1 MKKVFLIIGIISS
14 LCACRQENRYLGE
27 GEGAL
32 SLQVTMGE
40 AVEVVSRTSLGNEE
54 IEALKNDCKVRIY
67 EGDKLIRKYSSWS
80 SVPEK
85 IDLSAGTDYRVRVV
99 AGDSVSASLDK
110 KYYEGVETFS
120 VVDGQTTSVEVNCNI
135 ANTLVKVN
143 FSEELK
149 TYLASGAV
157 TVSVDAA
164 NGALEYNWSKEG
176 TESPVGY
183 YMLPS
188 GKEYLTCVFNAT
200 TKNGKKITQT
210 NKIEPAK
217 ASTLYTLTY
226 ALSTEVPEHP
236 TDEGGA
242 FFSLKVDET
251 PLYTQKEEIG
261 IYRRPV
267 IRVMSGE
274 EEISTDSP
282 WFLSLNSSVSPQI
295 IMSGSSTLT
304 TASVEGTLLEK
315 LGLSGIVD
323 LLSEESVGVLQQKGI
338 SLTIPAE
345 AQGKQIVMDWGKS
358 WNKLLK
364 EETMYSLRYVL
375 VDEQGK
381 QRELDWQ
388 IVVSDMNVQAVEIP
402 RFETW
407 ADRTVFYGEVIE
419 GHTPGAAVYSFQYRK
434 KGEEAWSQN
443 IPAVLS
449 GQTIKS
455 DVLKGLTPGTTYE
468 YRILEDTKISN
479 MICEVTTESVFL
491 LDNNS
496 FEYTSRDGDVLR
508 ISQDPSNYWWDSGNE
523 GSATLN
529 KDVTYPDTS
538 VKHSGNQS
546 LKLQSQYVGVNI
558 GLINPGKFAAGN
570 LFVGE
575 FLGTEDT
582 YYGILGWGRAC
593 TTRPLALRA
602 WVRYTP
608 GTVDYTE
615 TDKISKGDKDKG
627 IIYIA
632 VGDWVS
638 DDANYGSQWP
648 VVVRTKGPKLFNP
661 KDTGTI
667 GYGEMIFTDN
677 VGLDEN
683 GGMKEVIIPL
693 NYDNYGGRTRIP
705 THIIIV
711 ASASQYGDYY
721 SGSTGS
727 VMWLDDLELIYEE
740 SKLPENLR

>member
-1 MKKVFLIIGIISS
+1 MKKVFLIIGIIFS

-40 AVEVVSRTSLGNEE
+40 AVEVVSRTSLGNKE

-157 TVSVDAA
+157 TVSVDAG
-164 NGALEYNWSKEG
+164 NGALDYNWSEEG

-226 ALSTEVPEHP
+226 ALSTEEPEHP

-267 IRVMSGE
+267 IRVMSGD

-315 LGLSGIVD
+315 LGLSGIID
-323 LLSEESVGVLQQKGI
+323 LLSEESVGALQQKGI

-345 AQGKQIVMDWGKS
+345 AQGKQIVMDWGNS
-358 WNKLLK
+358 WNELLK

-375 VDEQGK
+375 ADEQGK

-419 GHTPGAAVYSFQYRK
+419 GHTPGAETVYSFQYRK

-479 MICEVTTESVFL
+479 MICEVTTEQASAL
-491 LDNNS
+491 PNSS
-496 FEYTSRDGDVLR
+496 FENWHQEGKTWYIYGSDETMF
-508 ISQDPSNYWWDSGNE
+508 WDSGNE
-523 GSATLN
+523 GATTGLAAGFGSN
-529 KDVTYPDTS
+529 MTTRSEEYV
-538 VKHSGNQS
+538 HSGKYS
-546 LKLQSQYVGVNI
+546 VCLKTNEVFGVI
-558 GLINPGKFAAGN
+558 AAGN
-570 LFVGE
+570 LFVGD
-575 FLGTEDT
+575 FIGTEQT
-582 YYGILGWGRAC
+582 TKGILGWGRAWN
-593 TTRPLALRA
+593 TRPLALHGYVKYSPSAVENDRL
-602 WVRYTP
+602 P
-608 GTVDYTE
+608 EG
-615 TDKISKGDKDKG
+615 KDEG
-627 IIYIA
+627 IIYVA
-632 VGDWVS
+632 VGDWPGA
-638 DDANYGSQWP
+638 DYNKQWP
-648 VVVRTKGPKLFNP
+648 VVIRTANPDTDLFYPEKGY
-661 KDTGTI
+661 TGEGI
-667 GYGEMIFTDN
+667 IAYGEMVLKGEVQGSDN
-677 VGLDEN
+677 GLLEFF
-683 GGMKEVIIPL
+683 IPL
-693 NYDNYGGRTRIP
+693 DYRSTERIP
-705 THIIIV
+705 TSIILV
-711 ASASQYGDYY
+711 ASASRYGDYY
-721 SGSTGS
+721 IGAKNS

>member
-157 TVSVDAA
+157 TVSVDVA
-164 NGALEYNWSKEG
+164 NGALDYNWSEEG

-200 TKNGKKITQT
+200 TKTGKKITQT
-210 NKIEPAK
+210 DKIESAK
-217 ASTLYTLTY
+217 ASTLYTLNY
-226 ALSTEVPEHP
+226 ELSSEEPERP
-236 TDEGGA
+236 TDEGGV

-251 PLYTQKEEIG
+251 PLYKQEEEIG

-267 IRVMSGE
+267 IRVMSGD

-282 WFLSLNSSVSPQI
+282 WFLSLNSSVSPKV
-295 IMSGSSTLT
+295 IMTGSSALK
-304 TASVEGTLLEK
+304 TASVAGTLLEK
-315 LGLSGIVD
+315 LGFSGAID
-323 LLSEESVGVLQQKGI
+323 LFSSESVGALQQKGI
-338 SLTIPAE
+338 TLTFPEE
-345 AQGKQIVMDWGKS
+345 AQGKQIVMDWGNS
-358 WNKLLK
+358 WNELLK

-375 VDEQGK
+375 ADEQGK

-419 GHTPGAAVYSFQYRK
+419 GHTPGAETVYSFQYRK
-434 KGEEAWSQN
+434 KGEEAWSQS

-479 MICEVTTESVFL
+479 MICEVTTEEASVL
-491 LDNNS
+491 PNSS
-496 FEYTSRDGDVLR
+496 FENWHQDGKTWYIYGSDETMF
-508 ISQDPSNYWWDSGNE
+508 WDSGNE
-523 GSATLN
+523 GATTGLAAGFGSN
-529 KDVTYPDTS
+529 MTTQSEEYV
-538 VKHSGNQS
+538 HSGKYS
-546 LKLQSQYVGVNI
+546 VCLKTNEVFGVI
-558 GLINPGKFAAGN
+558 AAGN
-570 LFVGE
+570 LFVGD
-575 FLGTEDT
+575 FIGTEQT
-582 YYGILGWGRAC
+582 TKGILGWGRAWN
-593 TTRPLALRA
+593 TRPLALHGYVKYSPSVVENDRL
-602 WVRYTP
+602 P
-608 GTVDYTE
+608 EG
-615 TDKISKGDKDKG
+615 KDEG
-627 IIYIA
+627 IIYVA
-632 VGDWVS
+632 VGDWPGA
-638 DDANYGSQWP
+638 DYNKQWP
-648 VVVRTKGPKLFNP
+648 VVIRTANPDTDLFYPEKGY
-661 KDTGTI
+661 TGEGI
-667 GYGEMIFTDN
+667 IAYGEMVLKGEVQGSDN
-677 VGLDEN
+677 GLLEFF
-683 GGMKEVIIPL
+683 IPL
-693 NYDNYGGRTRIP
+693 DYRSTERIP
-705 THIIIV
+705 TSIILV
-711 ASASQYGDYY
+711 ASASRYGDYY
-721 SGSTGS
+721 IGAKNS

>member
-40 AVEVVSRTSLGNEE
+40 AVEVVSRTSLGDEE
-54 IEALKNDCKVRIY
+54 LEALKNDCKVRIY

-157 TVSVDAA
+157 TVSVDAG
-164 NGALEYNWSKEG
+164 NGALDYNWSEEG

-226 ALSTEVPEHP
+226 ALSTEEPEHP

-242 FFSLKVDET
+242 FFSLKVYET
-251 PLYTQKEEIG
+251 PLYTQEEEIG

-274 EEISTDSP
+274 EEINTDSP

-315 LGLSGIVD
+315 LGLSGIID
-323 LLSEESVGVLQQKGI
+323 LLSEESVGALQQKGI

-345 AQGKQIVMDWGKS
+345 AQGKQIVMDWGNS
-358 WNKLLK
+358 WNELLK
-364 EETMYSLRYVL
+364 EEATYSLRYVL
-375 VDEQGK
+375 ADEQGK

-388 IVVSDMNVQAVEIP
+388 VVVSDMNVQAVEIP

-419 GHTPGAAVYSFQYRK
+419 GHTPGAETVYSFQYRK

-479 MICEVTTESVFL
+479 MICEVTTEEASVL
-491 LDNNS
+491 PNS
-496 FEYTSRDGDVLR
+496 GFENWSGDIPKL
-508 ISQDPSNYWWDSGNE
+508 IYGSGESMFWDSGNH
-523 GSATLN
+523 GSQKVDMN
-529 KDVTYPDTS
+529 VTTPDS
-538 VKHSGNQS
+538 AVKHSGNYS
-546 LKLQSQYVGVNI
+546 AKLSSIYASMLGI
-558 GLINPGKFAAGN
+558 GQFAAGN
-570 LFVGE
+570 IFIGQYLDTQMDGLTGHGV
-575 FLGTEDT
+575 LG
-582 YYGILGWGRAC
+582 LGRPFAS
-593 TTRPLALRA
+593 RPLALRGYI
-602 WVRYTP
+602 RYIS
-608 GTVDYTE
+608 GNVDKGG
-615 TDKISKGDKDKG
+615 DKIANGTQDKG
-627 IIYIA
+627 IIYVALTDGEGEEFNGTRWSFVIKTKESKFFDKNGA
-632 VGDWVS
+632 NVVAYGDKIWEAS
-638 DDANYGSQWP
+638 
-648 VVVRTKGPKLFNP
+648 TE
-661 KDTGTI
+661 
-667 GYGEMIFTDN
+667 GE
-677 VGLDEN
+677 
-683 GGMKEVIIPL
+683 GMHEFVIPFE
-693 NYDNYGGRTRIP
+693 YRSMERIP
-705 THIIIV
+705 NRIMLV
-711 ASASQYGDYY
+711 AAASEFGDYFQ
-721 SGSTGS
+721 GSTGS

>member
-54 IEALKNDCKVRIY
+54 IEVLKNDCKVRIY

-85 IDLSAGTDYRVRVV
+85 IDLSAGTDYQVRVV

-135 ANTLVKVN
+135 SNTLVKVN

-164 NGALEYNWSKEG
+164 NGALDYNWSEEG

-226 ALSTEVPEHP
+226 TLSTEEPEHP
-236 TDEGGA
+236 TDEGGT

-304 TASVEGTLLEK
+304 TASVEGTLLDK

-323 LLSEESVGVLQQKGI
+323 LLSEESVGALQQKGI
-338 SLTIPAE
+338 TLTIPAE
-345 AQGKQIVMDWGKS
+345 AQGKQIVMDWGNS
-358 WNKLLK
+358 WNELLK

-375 VDEQGK
+375 ADEQGK

-419 GHTPGAAVYSFQYRK
+419 GHTPGAETVSSFQYRK

-496 FEYTSRDGDVLR
+496 FEYTSRDGKILR

-523 GSATLN
+523 GSATLGV
-529 KDVTYPDTS
+529 DVTYPDTS

-546 LKLQSQYVGVNI
+546 LKLQSQYVSFLGF
-558 GLINPGKFAAGN
+558 GKFAAGN
-570 LFVGE
+570 LFAGE

-582 YYGILGWGRAC
+582 YYGILGWGRTC

-602 WVRYTP
+602 WVCYTP

-648 VVVRTKGPKLFNP
+648 VVVRTKGPDLFNP
-661 KDTGTI
+661 KDAGTI

-693 NYDNYGGRTRIP
+693 DYDNYGGRTRIP

-721 SGSTGS
+721 SGSTSS

>member
-1 MKKVFLIIGIISS
+1 M
-14 LCACRQENRYLGE
+14 
-27 GEGAL
+27 
-32 SLQVTMGE
+32 
-40 AVEVVSRTSLGNEE
+40 
-54 IEALKNDCKVRIY
+54 
-67 EGDKLIRKYSSWS
+67 
-80 SVPEK
+80 
-85 IDLSAGTDYRVRVV
+85 
-99 AGDSVSASLDK
+99 
-110 KYYEGVETFS
+110 
-120 VVDGQTTSVEVNCNI
+120 
-135 ANTLVKVN
+135 
-143 FSEELK
+143 
-149 TYLASGAV
+149 
-157 TVSVDAA
+157 
-164 NGALEYNWSKEG
+164 
-176 TESPVGY
+176 
-183 YMLPS
+183 
-188 GKEYLTCVFNAT
+188 
-200 TKNGKKITQT
+200 
-210 NKIEPAK
+210 
-217 ASTLYTLTY
+217 
-226 ALSTEVPEHP
+226 
-236 TDEGGA
+236 
-242 FFSLKVDET
+242 KVDET

-295 IMSGSSTLT
+295 IMSGSSALT

-345 AQGKQIVMDWGKS
+345 VQGKQIVMDWGKS

>member
-85 IDLSAGTDYRVRVV
+85 IDVSAGTDYRVRVV

-164 NGALEYNWSKEG
+164 NGALDYNWSEEG

-226 ALSTEVPEHP
+226 TLSTEEPEHP
-236 TDEGGA
+236 TDEGGT

-295 IMSGSSTLT
+295 IMSGSSALT

-315 LGLSGIVD
+315 LGLSGIID
-323 LLSEESVGVLQQKGI
+323 LLSEESVGALQQKGI
-338 SLTIPAE
+338 SLTISAE
-345 AQGKQIVMDWGKS
+345 AQGKQIVMDWGNS
-358 WNKLLK
+358 WNELLK

-375 VDEQGK
+375 ADEQGK

-388 IVVSDMNVQAVEIP
+388 IVVSDMNAQAVEIP

-419 GHTPGAAVYSFQYRK
+419 GHTPVAETVYSFQYRK

-479 MICEVTTESVFL
+479 MICEVTTEEASVL
-491 LDNNS
+491 PNS
-496 FEYTSRDGDVLR
+496 GFENWSGDIPKL
-508 ISQDPSNYWWDSGNE
+508 IYGSGESMFWDSGNH
-523 GSATLN
+523 GSQKVDMN
-529 KDVTYPDTS
+529 VTTPDS
-538 VKHSGNQS
+538 AVKHSGNYS
-546 LKLQSQYVGVNI
+546 AKLSSIYANMLGI
-558 GLINPGKFAAGN
+558 GQFAAGN
-570 LFVGE
+570 IFIGQYLKTQMSGFTGHGV
-575 FLGTEDT
+575 LG
-582 YYGILGWGRAC
+582 LGRPFAS
-593 TTRPLALRA
+593 RPLALRGYI
-602 WVRYTP
+602 RYIS
-608 GTVDYTE
+608 GNVDKGG
-615 TDKISKGDKDKG
+615 DKIANGTQDKG

-632 VGDWVS
+632 LTDGEGEEFEGTRWSFVIKTKESKFFDKNGANVVAYGDKIWEAS
-638 DDANYGSQWP
+638 
-648 VVVRTKGPKLFNP
+648 TE
-661 KDTGTI
+661 
-667 GYGEMIFTDN
+667 GE
-677 VGLDEN
+677 
-683 GGMKEVIIPL
+683 GMHEFVIPFE
-693 NYDNYGGRTRIP
+693 YRSMERIP
-705 THIIIV
+705 NRIMLV
-711 ASASQYGDYY
+711 AAASEFGDYFQ
-721 SGSTGS
+721 GSTGS
-727 VMWLDDLELIYEE
+727 VMWIDDLELIYEE

>member
-85 IDLSAGTDYRVRVV
+85 IDVSAGTDYRVRVV

-164 NGALEYNWSKEG
+164 NGALDYNWSEEG

-226 ALSTEVPEHP
+226 ALSTEEPEHP

-267 IRVMSGE
+267 IRVMLGE

-295 IMSGSSTLT
+295 IMSGSSALT

-315 LGLSGIVD
+315 LGLSGIID

-338 SLTIPAE
+338 SLTISAE
-345 AQGKQIVMDWGKS
+345 AQGKQIVMDWGNS
-358 WNKLLK
+358 WNELLK

-375 VDEQGK
+375 ADEQGK

-419 GHTPGAAVYSFQYRK
+419 GHTPGAETVYSFQYRK
-434 KGEEAWSQN
+434 KGEEVWSQN

-479 MICEVTTESVFL
+479 MICEVTTEEASVL
-491 LDNNS
+491 PNS
-496 FEYTSRDGDVLR
+496 GFENWSGDIPKL
-508 ISQDPSNYWWDSGNE
+508 IYGSGESMFWDSGNH
-523 GSATLN
+523 GSQKVDMN
-529 KDVTYPDTS
+529 VTTPDS
-538 VKHSGNQS
+538 AVKHSGNYS
-546 LKLQSQYVGVNI
+546 AKLSSIYANMLGI
-558 GLINPGKFAAGN
+558 GQFAAGN
-570 LFVGE
+570 IFIGQYLKTQMSGFTGHGV
-575 FLGTEDT
+575 LG
-582 YYGILGWGRAC
+582 LGRPFAS
-593 TTRPLALRA
+593 RPLALRGYI
-602 WVRYTP
+602 RYIS
-608 GTVDYTE
+608 GNVDKGG
-615 TDKISKGDKDKG
+615 DKIANGTQDKG

-632 VGDWVS
+632 LTDGEGEEFEGTRWSFVIKTKESKFFDKNGANVVAYGDKIWEAS
-638 DDANYGSQWP
+638 
-648 VVVRTKGPKLFNP
+648 TE
-661 KDTGTI
+661 
-667 GYGEMIFTDN
+667 GE
-677 VGLDEN
+677 
-683 GGMKEVIIPL
+683 GMHEFVIPFE
-693 NYDNYGGRTRIP
+693 YRSMERIP
-705 THIIIV
+705 NRIMLV
-711 ASASQYGDYY
+711 AAASEFGDYFQ
-721 SGSTGS
+721 GSTGS
-727 VMWLDDLELIYEE
+727 VMWIDDLELIYEE

>member
-32 SLQVTMGE
+32 CLQVTMGE
-40 AVEVVSRTSLGNEE
+40 AVEVVSRTSLGDEE

-157 TVSVDAA
+157 TVSVDVA
-164 NGALEYNWSKEG
+164 NGALDYNWSEEG

-226 ALSTEVPEHP
+226 TLSTEEPEHP

-251 PLYTQKEEIG
+251 PLYTQKEEID

-295 IMSGSSTLT
+295 IMSGSSALT

-315 LGLSGIVD
+315 LGLSGIID
-323 LLSEESVGVLQQKGI
+323 LLSEESVGALQQKGI
-338 SLTIPAE
+338 SLTISAE
-345 AQGKQIVMDWGKS
+345 AQGKQIVMDWGNS
-358 WNKLLK
+358 WNELLK

-375 VDEQGK
+375 ADEQGK

-388 IVVSDMNVQAVEIP
+388 IVVSDMNAQAVEIP

-419 GHTPGAAVYSFQYRK
+419 GHTSEAGTVYSFQYRK
-434 KGEEAWSQN
+434 KGEETWSQN

-479 MICEVTTESVFL
+479 MICEVTTEEASVL
-491 LDNNS
+491 PNS
-496 FEYTSRDGDVLR
+496 GFENWSGDIPKL
-508 ISQDPSNYWWDSGNE
+508 IYGSGESMFWDSGNH
-523 GSATLN
+523 GSQKVDMN
-529 KDVTYPDTS
+529 VTTPDS
-538 VKHSGNQS
+538 AVKHSGNYS
-546 LKLQSQYVGVNI
+546 AKLSSIYANMLGI
-558 GLINPGKFAAGN
+558 GQFAAGN
-570 LFVGE
+570 IFIGQYLKTQMSGFTGHGV
-575 FLGTEDT
+575 LG
-582 YYGILGWGRAC
+582 LGRPFAS
-593 TTRPLALRA
+593 RPLALRGYI
-602 WVRYTP
+602 RYIS
-608 GTVDYTE
+608 GNVDKGG
-615 TDKISKGDKDKG
+615 DKIANGTQDKG

-632 VGDWVS
+632 LTDGEGEEFNGTRWSFVIKTKESKFFDKNGANVVAYGDKIWEAS
-638 DDANYGSQWP
+638 
-648 VVVRTKGPKLFNP
+648 TE
-661 KDTGTI
+661 
-667 GYGEMIFTDN
+667 GE
-677 VGLDEN
+677 
-683 GGMKEVIIPL
+683 GMHEFVIPFE
-693 NYDNYGGRTRIP
+693 YRSMERIP
-705 THIIIV
+705 NRIMLV
-711 ASASQYGDYY
+711 AAASQFGDYFQ
-721 SGSTGS
+721 GSTGS

>member
-157 TVSVDAA
+157 TVSVDAG
-164 NGALEYNWSKEG
+164 NGALDYNWSEEG

-226 ALSTEVPEHP
+226 TLSTEEPEHP
-236 TDEGGA
+236 TDEGGT

-315 LGLSGIVD
+315 LGLSGIID

-338 SLTIPAE
+338 TLTIPAE
-345 AQGKQIVMDWGKS
+345 AQGKQIVMDWGNS
-358 WNKLLK
+358 WNELLK

-375 VDEQGK
+375 ADEQGK

-419 GHTPGAAVYSFQYRK
+419 GHTPGAETVYSFQYRK

-479 MICEVTTESVFL
+479 MICEVTTEEASVL
-491 LDNNS
+491 PNSS
-496 FEYTSRDGDVLR
+496 FENWSGDIPKLIYGVGE
-508 ISQDPSNYWWDSGNE
+508 SMFWDSGNH
-523 GSATLN
+523 GSQKVDMN
-529 KDVTYPDTS
+529 VTTPDS
-538 VKHSGNQS
+538 AVKHSGNYS
-546 LKLQSQYVGVNI
+546 AKLSSIYANKLGI
-558 GLINPGKFAAGN
+558 GQFAAGN
-570 LFVGE
+570 IFIGQYLKTQMSGLTGHGV
-575 FLGTEDT
+575 LG
-582 YYGILGWGRAC
+582 LGRPFAS
-593 TTRPLALRA
+593 RPLALRGYI
-602 WVRYTP
+602 RYIS
-608 GTVDYTE
+608 GNVDKGG
-615 TDKISKGDKDKG
+615 DKIANGTQDKG

-632 VGDWVS
+632 LTDGEGEEFEGTRWSFVIKTKESKFFDKNGANVVAYGDKIWEAS
-638 DDANYGSQWP
+638 
-648 VVVRTKGPKLFNP
+648 TE
-661 KDTGTI
+661 
-667 GYGEMIFTDN
+667 GE
-677 VGLDEN
+677 
-683 GGMKEVIIPL
+683 GMHEFVIPFE
-693 NYDNYGGRTRIP
+693 YRSMERIP
-705 THIIIV
+705 NRIMLV
-711 ASASQYGDYY
+711 AAASEFGDYFQ
-721 SGSTGS
+721 GSTGS

>member
-157 TVSVDAA
+157 TVSVDAG
-164 NGALEYNWSKEG
+164 NGALDYNWSEEG

-226 ALSTEVPEHP
+226 ALSTEEPEHP

-251 PLYTQKEEIG
+251 PLYTQKEEID

-295 IMSGSSTLT
+295 IMSGSSALT

-315 LGLSGIVD
+315 LGLSGIID
-323 LLSEESVGVLQQKGI
+323 LLSEESVGALQQKGI
-338 SLTIPAE
+338 SLTISAE
-345 AQGKQIVMDWGKS
+345 AQGKQIVMDWGNS
-358 WNKLLK
+358 WNELLK

-375 VDEQGK
+375 ADEQGK

-419 GHTPGAAVYSFQYRK
+419 GHTPGAETVYSFQYRK
-434 KGEEAWSQN
+434 KGEEVWSQN

-479 MICEVTTESVFL
+479 MICEVTTEEASVL
-491 LDNNS
+491 PNS
-496 FEYTSRDGDVLR
+496 GFENWSGDIPKL
-508 ISQDPSNYWWDSGNE
+508 IYGSGESMFWDSGNH
-523 GSATLN
+523 GSQKVDMN
-529 KDVTYPDTS
+529 VTTPDS
-538 VKHSGNQS
+538 AVKHSGNYS
-546 LKLQSQYVGVNI
+546 AKLSSIYANMLGI
-558 GLINPGKFAAGN
+558 GQFAAGN
-570 LFVGE
+570 IFIGQYLKTQMSGFTGHGV
-575 FLGTEDT
+575 LG
-582 YYGILGWGRAC
+582 LGRPFAS
-593 TTRPLALRA
+593 RPLALRGYI
-602 WVRYTP
+602 RYIS
-608 GTVDYTE
+608 GNVDKGG
-615 TDKISKGDKDKG
+615 DKIANGTQDKG

-632 VGDWVS
+632 LTDGEGEEFEGTRWSFVIKTKESKFFDKNGANVVAYGDKIWEAS
-638 DDANYGSQWP
+638 
-648 VVVRTKGPKLFNP
+648 TE
-661 KDTGTI
+661 
-667 GYGEMIFTDN
+667 GE
-677 VGLDEN
+677 
-683 GGMKEVIIPL
+683 GMHEFVIPFE
-693 NYDNYGGRTRIP
+693 YRSMERIP
-705 THIIIV
+705 NRIMLV
-711 ASASQYGDYY
+711 AAASEFGDYFQ
-721 SGSTGS
+721 GSTGS
-727 VMWLDDLELIYEE
+727 VMWIDDLELIYEE

>member
-1 MKKVFLIIGIISS
+1 MKRVFLIIGIISS
-14 LCACRQENRYLGE
+14 LCACRQEDRYLGE

-40 AVEVVSRTSLGNEE
+40 AVEVVSRASLGDEE

-85 IDLSAGTDYRVRVV
+85 IDLSTGTDYRVRVV

-149 TYLASGAV
+149 TYLASGGV

-164 NGALEYNWSKEG
+164 NGALDYNWSAEG
-176 TESPVGY
+176 TESPTGY

-200 TKNGKKITQT
+200 TKNGEKITQT
-210 NKIEPAK
+210 DKIEPAK

-226 ALSTEVPEHP
+226 ALSAEEPERP

-251 PLYTQKEEIG
+251 PLYTQEEEIG

-274 EEISTDSP
+274 EEIGTDSP

-295 IMSGSSTLT
+295 IMSGSSALM
-304 TASVEGTLLEK
+304 TASVEGTILEK
-315 LGLSGIVD
+315 LGFSGTVD
-323 LLSEESVGVLQQKGI
+323 LLSEESVGMLQQKGI
-338 SLTIPAE
+338 TLTIPAE
-345 AQGKQIVMDWGKS
+345 AQGKQIVMDWGNS
-358 WNKLLK
+358 WNELLK

-375 VDEQGK
+375 ADEQGK
-381 QRELDWQ
+381 QCELDWQ
-388 IVVSDMNVQAVEIP
+388 IVISDMNVQAVEIP

-419 GHTPGAAVYSFQYRK
+419 GHTPGPETVYNFQYRK

-468 YRILEDTKISN
+468 YRILEDTKSSN
-479 MICEVTTESVFL
+479 IICEVTTESVFL

-496 FEYTSRDGDVLR
+496 FEYTSRDGKVLR

-523 GSATLN
+523 GSATLS

-538 VKHSGNQS
+538 VKHSGSQS
-546 LKLQSQYVGVNI
+546 LKLQSQYVALFGI
-558 GLINPGKFAAGN
+558 GKFAAGN

-582 YYGILGWGRAC
+582 YYGILGWGRTC

-638 DDANYGSQWP
+638 DDADYGAQWP

-693 NYDNYGGRTRIP
+693 DYDNYGGRTRIP

>member
-157 TVSVDAA
+157 TVSVDAG
-164 NGALEYNWSKEG
+164 NGALDYNWSEEG

-226 ALSTEVPEHP
+226 TLSTEEPEHP
-236 TDEGGA
+236 TDEGGT

-274 EEISTDSP
+274 EEISIDSP

-315 LGLSGIVD
+315 LGLSGIID

-338 SLTIPAE
+338 TLTIPAE
-345 AQGKQIVMDWGKS
+345 AQGKQIVMDWGNS
-358 WNKLLK
+358 WNELLK

-375 VDEQGK
+375 ADEQGK

-419 GHTPGAAVYSFQYRK
+419 GHIPGAETVYSFQYRK

-443 IPAVLS
+443 IPAVLF

-479 MICEVTTESVFL
+479 MICEVTTEEASVL
-491 LDNNS
+491 PNSS
-496 FEYTSRDGDVLR
+496 FENWHQDGKTWYIYGSDETMF
-508 ISQDPSNYWWDSGNE
+508 WDSGNE
-523 GSATLN
+523 GATTGLAAGFGSN
-529 KDVTYPDTS
+529 MTTQSEEYV
-538 VKHSGNQS
+538 HSGKYS
-546 LKLQSQYVGVNI
+546 VCLKTNEVFGVI
-558 GLINPGKFAAGN
+558 AAGN
-570 LFVGE
+570 LFVGD
-575 FLGTEDT
+575 FIGTEQT
-582 YYGILGWGRAC
+582 TKGILGWGRAWN
-593 TTRPLALRA
+593 TRPLALHGYVKYSPSAVENDRL
-602 WVRYTP
+602 P
-608 GTVDYTE
+608 EG
-615 TDKISKGDKDKG
+615 KDEG
-627 IIYIA
+627 IIYVA
-632 VGDWVS
+632 VGDWPGA
-638 DDANYGSQWP
+638 DYNKQWP
-648 VVVRTKGPKLFNP
+648 VVIRTANPDTDLFYPEKGY
-661 KDTGTI
+661 TGEGI
-667 GYGEMIFTDN
+667 IAYGEMVLKGEVQGSDN
-677 VGLDEN
+677 GLLEFF
-683 GGMKEVIIPL
+683 IPL
-693 NYDNYGGRTRIP
+693 DYRSTERIP
-705 THIIIV
+705 TSIILV
-711 ASASQYGDYY
+711 ASASRYGDYY
-721 SGSTGS
+721 IGAKNS

>member
-1 MKKVFLIIGIISS
+1 MKKVFLIIGIIFS

-157 TVSVDAA
+157 TVSVDAG
-164 NGALEYNWSKEG
+164 NGALDYNWSEEG

-226 ALSTEVPEHP
+226 ALSTEEPEHP

-251 PLYTQKEEIG
+251 PLCTQEEEIG

-315 LGLSGIVD
+315 LGLSGIID

-345 AQGKQIVMDWGKS
+345 AQGKQIVMDWGNS
-358 WNKLLK
+358 WNELLK
-364 EETMYSLRYVL
+364 EEATYSLRYVL
-375 VDEQGK
+375 ADEQGK

-388 IVVSDMNVQAVEIP
+388 VVVSDMNVQAVEIP

-419 GHTPGAAVYSFQYRK
+419 GHTPGAETVYSFQYRK

-479 MICEVTTESVFL
+479 MICEVTTEEASVL
-491 LDNNS
+491 PNS
-496 FEYTSRDGDVLR
+496 GFENWSGDIPKL
-508 ISQDPSNYWWDSGNE
+508 IYGSGESMFWDSGNH
-523 GSATLN
+523 GSQKVDMN
-529 KDVTYPDTS
+529 VTTPDS
-538 VKHSGNQS
+538 AVKHSGNYS
-546 LKLQSQYVGVNI
+546 AKLSSIYASMLGI
-558 GLINPGKFAAGN
+558 GQFAAGN
-570 LFVGE
+570 IFIGQYLDTQMDGLTGHGV
-575 FLGTEDT
+575 LG
-582 YYGILGWGRAC
+582 LGRPFAS
-593 TTRPLALRA
+593 RPLALRGYI
-602 WVRYTP
+602 RYIS
-608 GTVDYTE
+608 GNVDKGG
-615 TDKISKGDKDKG
+615 DKIANGTQDKG
-627 IIYIA
+627 IIYVALTDGEGEEFNGTRWSFVIKTKESKFFDKNGA
-632 VGDWVS
+632 NVVAYGDKIWEAS
-638 DDANYGSQWP
+638 
-648 VVVRTKGPKLFNP
+648 TE
-661 KDTGTI
+661 
-667 GYGEMIFTDN
+667 GE
-677 VGLDEN
+677 
-683 GGMKEVIIPL
+683 GMHEFIIPFE
-693 NYDNYGGRTRIP
+693 YKSMERIP
-705 THIIIV
+705 NRIMLV
-711 ASASQYGDYY
+711 AAASQFGDYFQ
-721 SGSTGS
+721 GSTGS

>member
-157 TVSVDAA
+157 TVSVDAG
-164 NGALEYNWSKEG
+164 NGALDYNWSEEG

-226 ALSTEVPEHP
+226 ALSTEEPEHP

-251 PLYTQKEEIG
+251 PLYTQKEEID

-295 IMSGSSTLT
+295 IMSGSSALT

-315 LGLSGIVD
+315 LGLSGIID
-323 LLSEESVGVLQQKGI
+323 LLSEESVGALQQKGI
-338 SLTIPAE
+338 SLTISAE
-345 AQGKQIVMDWGKS
+345 AQGKQIVMDWGNS
-358 WNKLLK
+358 WNELLK

-375 VDEQGK
+375 ADEQGK

-419 GHTPGAAVYSFQYRK
+419 GHTPGAETVYSFQYRK
-434 KGEEAWSQN
+434 KGEEVWSQN

-479 MICEVTTESVFL
+479 MICEVTTEEASVL
-491 LDNNS
+491 PNS
-496 FEYTSRDGDVLR
+496 GFENWSGDIPKL
-508 ISQDPSNYWWDSGNE
+508 IYGSGETMFWDSGNH
-523 GSATLN
+523 GSQKVSRNVTTPDAT
-529 KDVTYPDTS
+529 VR
-538 VKHSGNQS
+538 HSGNYS
-546 LKLQSQYVGVNI
+546 AKLSSIYANMLGI
-558 GLINPGKFAAGN
+558 GQFAAGN
-570 LFVGE
+570 IFIGQYLKTQMSGFTGHGV
-575 FLGTEDT
+575 LG
-582 YYGILGWGRAC
+582 LGRPFAS
-593 TTRPLALRA
+593 RPLALRGYI
-602 WVRYTP
+602 RYIS
-608 GTVDYTE
+608 GNVDKGG
-615 TDKISKGDKDKG
+615 DKIANGTQDKG

-632 VGDWVS
+632 LTDGEGEEFEGTRWSFVIKTKESKFFDKNGANVVAYGDKIWEAS
-638 DDANYGSQWP
+638 
-648 VVVRTKGPKLFNP
+648 TE
-661 KDTGTI
+661 
-667 GYGEMIFTDN
+667 GE
-677 VGLDEN
+677 
-683 GGMKEVIIPL
+683 GMHEFIIPFE
-693 NYDNYGGRTRIP
+693 YKSMERIP
-705 THIIIV
+705 NRIMLV
-711 ASASQYGDYY
+711 AAASQFGDYFQ
-721 SGSTGS
+721 GSTGS

>member
-157 TVSVDAA
+157 TVSVDAG
-164 NGALEYNWSKEG
+164 NGALDYNWSEEG

-210 NKIEPAK
+210 NKIDPAK

-226 ALSTEVPEHP
+226 ALSTEEPEHP

-251 PLYTQKEEIG
+251 PLCTQEEEIG

-295 IMSGSSTLT
+295 IMSGSSALT

-315 LGLSGIVD
+315 LGLSGIID

-345 AQGKQIVMDWGKS
+345 AQGKQIVMDWGNS
-358 WNKLLK
+358 WNELLK

-375 VDEQGK
+375 ADEQGK

-419 GHTPGAAVYSFQYRK
+419 GHTPGAETVYSFQYRK

-479 MICEVTTESVFL
+479 IVCEVTTEEASVL
-491 LDNNS
+491 PNS
-496 FEYTSRDGDVLR
+496 GFENWSGDVPKL
-508 ISQDPSNYWWDSGNE
+508 IYGSGETMFWDSGNH
-523 GSATLN
+523 GSQKVSRNVTTPDAT
-529 KDVTYPDTS
+529 VR
-538 VKHSGNQS
+538 HSGNYS
-546 LKLQSQYVGVNI
+546 AKLSSIYASMLGI
-558 GLINPGKFAAGN
+558 GQFAAGN
-570 LFVGE
+570 IFIGQYLDTQMDGLTGHGV
-575 FLGTEDT
+575 LG
-582 YYGILGWGRAC
+582 LGRPFAS
-593 TTRPLALRA
+593 RPLALRGYI
-602 WVRYTP
+602 RYIS
-608 GTVDYTE
+608 GNVDKE
-615 TDKISKGDKDKG
+615 GDKIANGTQDKG
-627 IIYIA
+627 IIYVALTDGEGEEFNGTRWSFVIKTKESKFFDKNGA
-632 VGDWVS
+632 NVVAYGDKIWEAS
-638 DDANYGSQWP
+638 
-648 VVVRTKGPKLFNP
+648 TE
-661 KDTGTI
+661 
-667 GYGEMIFTDN
+667 GE
-677 VGLDEN
+677 
-683 GGMKEVIIPL
+683 GMHEFVIPFE
-693 NYDNYGGRTRIP
+693 YKSMERIP
-705 THIIIV
+705 NRIMLV
-711 ASASQYGDYY
+711 AAASQFGDYFQ
-721 SGSTGS
+721 GSTSS

>member
-85 IDLSAGTDYRVRVV
+85 IDLSAGTDYWVRVV

>member
-40 AVEVVSRTSLGNEE
+40 AVEVVSRTSLGDEE
-54 IEALKNDCKVRIY
+54 LEALKNDCKVRIY

-157 TVSVDAA
+157 TVSVDAG
-164 NGALEYNWSKEG
+164 NGALDYNWSEEG

-226 ALSTEVPEHP
+226 ALSTEEPEHP

-304 TASVEGTLLEK
+304 TASVEGTLLEN
-315 LGLSGIVD
+315 LGLSGTIN

-338 SLTIPAE
+338 TLTIPEE
-345 AQGKQIVMDWGKS
+345 AQGKQIVMDWGNS
-358 WNKLLK
+358 WNELLK
-364 EETMYSLRYVL
+364 EEATYSLRYVL
-375 VDEQGK
+375 ADEQGK

-388 IVVSDMNVQAVEIP
+388 VVVSDMNVQAVEIQ

-419 GHTPGAAVYSFQYRK
+419 GHTPGAETVYSFQYRK
-434 KGEEAWSQN
+434 KGEEVWSQN

-479 MICEVTTESVFL
+479 MICEVTTEEASVL
-491 LDNNS
+491 PNS
-496 FEYTSRDGDVLR
+496 GFENWSGDVPKL
-508 ISQDPSNYWWDSGNE
+508 IYGSGETMFWDSGNH
-523 GSATLN
+523 GSQKVSRNVTTPDAT
-529 KDVTYPDTS
+529 VR
-538 VKHSGNQS
+538 HSGNYS
-546 LKLQSQYVGVNI
+546 AKLSSIYASMLGI
-558 GLINPGKFAAGN
+558 GQFAAGN
-570 LFVGE
+570 IFIGQYLDTQMDGLTGHGV
-575 FLGTEDT
+575 LG
-582 YYGILGWGRAC
+582 LGRPFAS
-593 TTRPLALRA
+593 RPLALRGYI
-602 WVRYTP
+602 RYIS
-608 GTVDYTE
+608 GNVDKGG
-615 TDKISKGDKDKG
+615 DKIANGTQDKG
-627 IIYIA
+627 IIYVALTDGEGEEFNGTRWSFVIKTKESKFFDKNGA
-632 VGDWVS
+632 NVVAYGDKIWEAS
-638 DDANYGSQWP
+638 
-648 VVVRTKGPKLFNP
+648 TE
-661 KDTGTI
+661 
-667 GYGEMIFTDN
+667 GE
-677 VGLDEN
+677 
-683 GGMKEVIIPL
+683 GMHEFVIPFE
-693 NYDNYGGRTRIP
+693 YRSMERIP
-705 THIIIV
+705 NRIMLV
-711 ASASQYGDYY
+711 AAASQFGDYFQ
-721 SGSTGS
+721 GSTGS

>member
-157 TVSVDAA
+157 TVSVDAG
-164 NGALEYNWSKEG
+164 NGALDYNWSEEG

-226 ALSTEVPEHP
+226 ALSTEEPEHP

-251 PLYTQKEEIG
+251 PLYTQEEEIG

-295 IMSGSSTLT
+295 IMSGSSALT

-315 LGLSGIVD
+315 LGLSGIID

-345 AQGKQIVMDWGKS
+345 AQGKQIVMDWGNS
-358 WNKLLK
+358 WNELLK
-364 EETMYSLRYVL
+364 EEATYSLRYVL
-375 VDEQGK
+375 ADEQGK

-388 IVVSDMNVQAVEIP
+388 VVVSDMNVQAVEIP

-419 GHTPGAAVYSFQYRK
+419 GHTPGAETVYSFQYRK

-479 MICEVTTESVFL
+479 MICEVTTEEASVL
-491 LDNNS
+491 PNS
-496 FEYTSRDGDVLR
+496 GFENWSGDIPKL
-508 ISQDPSNYWWDSGNE
+508 IYGSGESMFWDSGNH
-523 GSATLN
+523 GSQKVDMN
-529 KDVTYPDTS
+529 VTTPDS
-538 VKHSGNQS
+538 AVKHSGNYS
-546 LKLQSQYVGVNI
+546 AKLSSIYANMLGI
-558 GLINPGKFAAGN
+558 GQFAAGN
-570 LFVGE
+570 IFIGQYLETQMSGLTGHGV
-575 FLGTEDT
+575 LG
-582 YYGILGWGRAC
+582 LGRPFAS
-593 TTRPLALRA
+593 RPLALRGYI
-602 WVRYTP
+602 RYIS
-608 GTVDYTE
+608 GNVDKGG
-615 TDKISKGDKDKG
+615 DKIANGTQDKG

-632 VGDWVS
+632 LTDGEGEEFNGTRWSFVIKTKESKFFDKNGANVVAYGDKIWEAS
-638 DDANYGSQWP
+638 
-648 VVVRTKGPKLFNP
+648 TE
-661 KDTGTI
+661 
-667 GYGEMIFTDN
+667 GE
-677 VGLDEN
+677 
-683 GGMKEVIIPL
+683 GMHEFIIPFE
-693 NYDNYGGRTRIP
+693 YKSMERIP
-705 THIIIV
+705 NRIMLV
-711 ASASQYGDYY
+711 AAASQFGDYFQ
-721 SGSTGS
+721 GSTGS

>member
-157 TVSVDAA
+157 TVSVDAG
-164 NGALEYNWSKEG
+164 NGALDYNWSEEG

-226 ALSTEVPEHP
+226 TLSTEEPEHP
-236 TDEGGA
+236 TDEGGT

-315 LGLSGIVD
+315 LGLSGIID

-338 SLTIPAE
+338 TLTIPAE
-345 AQGKQIVMDWGKS
+345 AQGKQIVMDWGNS
-358 WNKLLK
+358 WNELLK

-375 VDEQGK
+375 ADEQGK

-419 GHTPGAAVYSFQYRK
+419 GHTPGAETVYSFQYRK

-479 MICEVTTESVFL
+479 MICEVTTEEASVL
-491 LDNNS
+491 PNSS
-496 FEYTSRDGDVLR
+496 FENWSGDIPKLIYGVGE
-508 ISQDPSNYWWDSGNE
+508 SMFWDSGNH
-523 GSATLN
+523 GSQKVDMN
-529 KDVTYPDTS
+529 VTTPDS
-538 VKHSGNQS
+538 AVKHSGNYS
-546 LKLQSQYVGVNI
+546 AKLSSIYANKLGI
-558 GLINPGKFAAGN
+558 GQFAAGN
-570 LFVGE
+570 IFIGQYLKTQMSGLTGHGV
-575 FLGTEDT
+575 LG
-582 YYGILGWGRAC
+582 LGRPFAS
-593 TTRPLALRA
+593 RPLALRGYI
-602 WVRYTP
+602 RYIS
-608 GTVDYTE
+608 GNVDKGG
-615 TDKISKGDKDKG
+615 DKIANGTQDKG
-627 IIYIA
+627 IIYVALTDGEGEEFNGTRWSFVIKTKESKFFDKNGA
-632 VGDWVS
+632 NVVAYGDKIWEAS
-638 DDANYGSQWP
+638 
-648 VVVRTKGPKLFNP
+648 TE
-661 KDTGTI
+661 
-667 GYGEMIFTDN
+667 GE
-677 VGLDEN
+677 
-683 GGMKEVIIPL
+683 GMHEFIIPFE
-693 NYDNYGGRTRIP
+693 YKSMERIP
-705 THIIIV
+705 NRIMLV
-711 ASASQYGDYY
+711 AAASQFGDYFQ
-721 SGSTGS
+721 GSTGS

>member
-157 TVSVDAA
+157 TVSVDAG
-164 NGALEYNWSKEG
+164 NGALDYNWSEEG

-188 GKEYLTCVFNAT
+188 GKEYLTCVFNVT

-323 LLSEESVGVLQQKGI
+323 LLSEESAGVLQQKGI
-338 SLTIPAE
+338 TLTIPAE
-345 AQGKQIVMDWGKS
+345 AQGKQIVMDWGNS
-358 WNKLLK
+358 WNELLK

-375 VDEQGK
+375 ADEQGK

-419 GHTPGAAVYSFQYRK
+419 GHTPVAETVYSFQYRK

-479 MICEVTTESVFL
+479 MICEVTTEEASVL
-491 LDNNS
+491 PNS
-496 FEYTSRDGDVLR
+496 GFENWSGDIPKL
-508 ISQDPSNYWWDSGNE
+508 IYGSGESMFWDSGNH
-523 GSATLN
+523 GSQKVDMN
-529 KDVTYPDTS
+529 VTTPDS
-538 VKHSGNQS
+538 AVKHSGNYS
-546 LKLQSQYVGVNI
+546 AKLSSIYANMLGI
-558 GLINPGKFAAGN
+558 GQFAAGN
-570 LFVGE
+570 IFIGQYLKTQMSGFTGHGV
-575 FLGTEDT
+575 LG
-582 YYGILGWGRAC
+582 LGRPFAS
-593 TTRPLALRA
+593 RPLALRGYI
-602 WVRYTP
+602 RYIS
-608 GTVDYTE
+608 GNVDKGG
-615 TDKISKGDKDKG
+615 DKIANGTQDKG

-632 VGDWVS
+632 LTDGEGEEFEGTRWSFVIKTKESKFFDKNGANVVAYGDKIWEAS
-638 DDANYGSQWP
+638 
-648 VVVRTKGPKLFNP
+648 TE
-661 KDTGTI
+661 
-667 GYGEMIFTDN
+667 GE
-677 VGLDEN
+677 
-683 GGMKEVIIPL
+683 GMHEFVIPFE
-693 NYDNYGGRTRIP
+693 YRSMERIP
-705 THIIIV
+705 NRIMLV
-711 ASASQYGDYY
+711 AAASEFGDYFQ
-721 SGSTGS
+721 GSTGS
-727 VMWLDDLELIYEE
+727 VMWIDDLELIYEE

>member
-157 TVSVDAA
+157 TVSVDAG
-164 NGALEYNWSKEG
+164 NGALDYNWSEEG

-226 ALSTEVPEHP
+226 ALSTEEPEHP

-251 PLYTQKEEIG
+251 PLYTQKEEID

-295 IMSGSSTLT
+295 IMSGSSALT

-315 LGLSGIVD
+315 LGLSGIID
-323 LLSEESVGVLQQKGI
+323 LLSEESVGALQQKGI
-338 SLTIPAE
+338 SLTISAE
-345 AQGKQIVMDWGKS
+345 AQGKQIVMDWGNS
-358 WNKLLK
+358 WNELLK

-375 VDEQGK
+375 ADEQGK

-419 GHTPGAAVYSFQYRK
+419 GHTPGAETVYSFQYRK
-434 KGEEAWSQN
+434 KGEEVWSQN

-479 MICEVTTESVFL
+479 MICEVTTEEASVL
-491 LDNNS
+491 PNS
-496 FEYTSRDGDVLR
+496 GFENWSGDIPKL
-508 ISQDPSNYWWDSGNE
+508 IYGSGESMFWDSGNH
-523 GSATLN
+523 GSQKVDMN
-529 KDVTYPDTS
+529 VTTPDS
-538 VKHSGNQS
+538 AVKHSGNYS
-546 LKLQSQYVGVNI
+546 AKLSSIYANMLGI
-558 GLINPGKFAAGN
+558 GQFAAGN
-570 LFVGE
+570 IFIGQYLKTQMSGFTGHGV
-575 FLGTEDT
+575 LG
-582 YYGILGWGRAC
+582 LGRPFAS
-593 TTRPLALRA
+593 RPLALRGYI
-602 WVRYTP
+602 RYIS
-608 GTVDYTE
+608 GNVDKGG
-615 TDKISKGDKDKG
+615 DKIANGTQDKG
-627 IIYIA
+627 IIYVALTDGEGEEFNGTRWSFVIKTKESKFFDKNGA
-632 VGDWVS
+632 NVVAYGDKIWEAS
-638 DDANYGSQWP
+638 
-648 VVVRTKGPKLFNP
+648 TE
-661 KDTGTI
+661 
-667 GYGEMIFTDN
+667 GE
-677 VGLDEN
+677 
-683 GGMKEVIIPL
+683 GMHEFIIPFE
-693 NYDNYGGRTRIP
+693 YKSMERIP
-705 THIIIV
+705 NRIMLV
-711 ASASQYGDYY
+711 AAASQFGDYFQ
-721 SGSTGS
+721 GSTGS

>member
-40 AVEVVSRTSLGNEE
+40 AVEVVSRTSLGDEE
-54 IEALKNDCKVRIY
+54 LEALKNDCKVRIY

-157 TVSVDAA
+157 TVSVDAG
-164 NGALEYNWSKEG
+164 NGALDYNWSEEG

-226 ALSTEVPEHP
+226 ALSTEEPEHP

-251 PLYTQKEEIG
+251 PLYTQKEEID

-295 IMSGSSTLT
+295 IMSGSSALT

-315 LGLSGIVD
+315 LGLSGIID

-338 SLTIPAE
+338 TLRIPAE
-345 AQGKQIVMDWGKS
+345 AQGKQIVMDWGNS
-358 WNKLLK
+358 WNELLK

-375 VDEQGK
+375 ADEQGK

-419 GHTPGAAVYSFQYRK
+419 GHTPVAETVYSFQYRK

-479 MICEVTTESVFL
+479 MICEVTTEEASVL
-491 LDNNS
+491 PNS
-496 FEYTSRDGDVLR
+496 GFENWSGDIPKL
-508 ISQDPSNYWWDSGNE
+508 IYGSGESMFWDSGNH
-523 GSATLN
+523 GSQKVDMN
-529 KDVTYPDTS
+529 VTTPDS
-538 VKHSGNQS
+538 AVKHSGNYS
-546 LKLQSQYVGVNI
+546 AKLSSIYANMLGI
-558 GLINPGKFAAGN
+558 GQFAAGN
-570 LFVGE
+570 IFIGQYLKTQMSGFTGHGV
-575 FLGTEDT
+575 LG
-582 YYGILGWGRAC
+582 LGRPFAS
-593 TTRPLALRA
+593 RPLALRGYI
-602 WVRYTP
+602 RYIS
-608 GTVDYTE
+608 GNVDKGG
-615 TDKISKGDKDKG
+615 DKIANGTQDKG

-632 VGDWVS
+632 LTDGEGEEFEGTRWSFVIKTKESKFFDKNGANVVAYGDKIWEAS
-638 DDANYGSQWP
+638 
-648 VVVRTKGPKLFNP
+648 TE
-661 KDTGTI
+661 
-667 GYGEMIFTDN
+667 GE
-677 VGLDEN
+677 
-683 GGMKEVIIPL
+683 GMHEFVIPFE
-693 NYDNYGGRTRIP
+693 YRSMERIP
-705 THIIIV
+705 NRIMLV
-711 ASASQYGDYY
+711 AAASQFGDYFQ
-721 SGSTGS
+721 GSTGS

>member
-85 IDLSAGTDYRVRVV
+85 IDLSAGTDYQVRVV

-164 NGALEYNWSKEG
+164 NGALDYNWSEEG

-226 ALSTEVPEHP
+226 TLSTEEPEHP
-236 TDEGGA
+236 TDEGGT

-323 LLSEESVGVLQQKGI
+323 LLSEESVGALQQKGI
-338 SLTIPAE
+338 TLTIPAE
-345 AQGKQIVMDWGKS
+345 AQGKQIVMDWGNS
-358 WNKLLK
+358 WNELLK

-375 VDEQGK
+375 ADEQGK

-419 GHTPGAAVYSFQYRK
+419 GHTPGAETVYSFQYRK

-496 FEYTSRDGDVLR
+496 FEYTSRDGKILR

-523 GSATLN
+523 GSATLGV
-529 KDVTYPDTS
+529 DVTYPDTS

-546 LKLQSQYVGVNI
+546 LKLQSQYVSFFGF
-558 GLINPGKFAAGN
+558 GKFAAGN
-570 LFVGE
+570 LFAGE

-582 YYGILGWGRAC
+582 YYGILGWGRTC

-602 WVRYTP
+602 WVCYTP

-648 VVVRTKGPKLFNP
+648 VVVRTKGPDLFNP
-661 KDTGTI
+661 KDAGTI

-693 NYDNYGGRTRIP
+693 DYDNYGGRTRIP

-721 SGSTGS
+721 SGSTSS

>member
-157 TVSVDAA
+157 TVSVDAG
-164 NGALEYNWSKEG
+164 NGALDYNWSEEG

-188 GKEYLTCVFNAT
+188 EKEYLTCVFNAT

-226 ALSTEVPEHP
+226 ALSTEEPEHP

-251 PLYTQKEEIG
+251 PLYTQKEEID

-315 LGLSGIVD
+315 LGLSGIID
-323 LLSEESVGVLQQKGI
+323 LLSEESVGALQQKGI
-338 SLTIPAE
+338 TLTIPAE
-345 AQGKQIVMDWGKS
+345 AQGKQIVMDWGKNS
-358 WNKLLK
+358 WNELLK

-375 VDEQGK
+375 ADEQGK

-388 IVVSDMNVQAVEIP
+388 VVVSDMNVQAVEIP

-419 GHTPGAAVYSFQYRK
+419 GHTPGAETVYSFQYRK

-479 MICEVTTESVFL
+479 IVCEVTTEEASVL
-491 LDNNS
+491 PNS
-496 FEYTSRDGDVLR
+496 GFENWSGDVPKL
-508 ISQDPSNYWWDSGNE
+508 IYGSGETMFWDSGNH
-523 GSATLN
+523 GSQKVSRNVTTPDAT
-529 KDVTYPDTS
+529 VR
-538 VKHSGNQS
+538 HSGNYS
-546 LKLQSQYVGVNI
+546 AKLSSIYASMLGI
-558 GLINPGKFAAGN
+558 GQFAAGN
-570 LFVGE
+570 IFIGQYLETQMDGLTGHGV
-575 FLGTEDT
+575 LG
-582 YYGILGWGRAC
+582 LGRPFAS
-593 TTRPLALRA
+593 RPLALRGYI
-602 WVRYTP
+602 RYIS
-608 GTVDYTE
+608 GNVDKGG
-615 TDKISKGDKDKG
+615 DKIANGTQDKG
-627 IIYIA
+627 IIYVALTDGEGEEFNGTRWSFVIKTKESKFFDKNGA
-632 VGDWVS
+632 NVVAYGDKIWEAS
-638 DDANYGSQWP
+638 
-648 VVVRTKGPKLFNP
+648 TE
-661 KDTGTI
+661 
-667 GYGEMIFTDN
+667 GE
-677 VGLDEN
+677 
-683 GGMKEVIIPL
+683 GMHEFIIPFE
-693 NYDNYGGRTRIP
+693 YKSMERIP
-705 THIIIV
+705 NRIMLV
-711 ASASQYGDYY
+711 AAASQFGDYFQ
-721 SGSTGS
+721 GSTGS

>member
-149 TYLASGAV
+149 TYLASGTV
-157 TVSVDAA
+157 TVSVDATD
-164 NGALEYNWSKEG
+164 GALDYSWSEKEQD
-176 TESPVGY
+176 SYVGY

-188 GKEYLTCVFNAT
+188 GKEYLTCVFSAT
-200 TKNGKKITQT
+200 TKTGKKITQT
-210 NKIEPAK
+210 DKIESAK
-217 ASTLYTLTY
+217 ASTLYTLNY
-226 ALSTEVPEHP
+226 ELSSEEPERP
-236 TDEGGA
+236 TDEGGV

-251 PLYTQKEEIG
+251 PLYKQEEEIG

-267 IRVMSGE
+267 IRVMSGD

-282 WFLSLNSSVSPQI
+282 WFLSLNSSVSPKV
-295 IMSGSSTLT
+295 IMTGSSALK
-304 TASVEGTLLEK
+304 TASVAGTLLEK
-315 LGLSGIVD
+315 LGFSGAID
-323 LLSEESVGVLQQKGI
+323 LFSSESVGALQQKRI
-338 SLTIPAE
+338 TLTFPEE
-345 AQGKQIVMDWGKS
+345 AQGRQIVMDWGSS
-358 WNKLLK
+358 WNELLK
-364 EETMYSLRYVL
+364 EETVYSLGYVL
-375 VDEQGK
+375 TDEQGK
-381 QRELDWQ
+381 QCELDWQ
-388 IVVSDMNVQAVEIP
+388 IVVSDMNAQAVEIP

-419 GHTPGAAVYSFQYRK
+419 GHTSEAGTVYSFQYRK

-479 MICEVTTESVFL
+479 IVCEVTTEEASVL
-491 LDNNS
+491 PNS
-496 FEYTSRDGDVLR
+496 GFENWSGDVPKL
-508 ISQDPSNYWWDSGNE
+508 IYGSGETMFWDSGNH
-523 GSATLN
+523 GSQKVSRNVTTPDAT
-529 KDVTYPDTS
+529 VR
-538 VKHSGNQS
+538 HSGNYS
-546 LKLQSQYVGVNI
+546 AKLSSIYASMLGI
-558 GLINPGKFAAGN
+558 GQFAAGN
-570 LFVGE
+570 IFIGQYLDTQMDGLTGHGV
-575 FLGTEDT
+575 LG
-582 YYGILGWGRAC
+582 LGRPFAS
-593 TTRPLALRA
+593 RPLALRGYI
-602 WVRYTP
+602 RYIS
-608 GTVDYTE
+608 GNVDKE
-615 TDKISKGDKDKG
+615 GDKIANGTQDKG
-627 IIYIA
+627 IIYVALTDGEGEEFNGTRWSFVIKTKESKFFDKNGA
-632 VGDWVS
+632 NVVAYGDKIWEAS
-638 DDANYGSQWP
+638 
-648 VVVRTKGPKLFNP
+648 TE
-661 KDTGTI
+661 
-667 GYGEMIFTDN
+667 GE
-677 VGLDEN
+677 
-683 GGMKEVIIPL
+683 GMHEFIIPFE
-693 NYDNYGGRTRIP
+693 YKSMERIP
-705 THIIIV
+705 NRIMLV
-711 ASASQYGDYY
+711 AAASQFGDYFQ
-721 SGSTGS
+721 GSTGS

>member
-1 MKKVFLIIGIISS
+1 MKKVFLIIGIIFS

-40 AVEVVSRTSLGNEE
+40 AVEVVSRTSLGNKE

-157 TVSVDAA
+157 TVSVDAG
-164 NGALEYNWSKEG
+164 NGALDYNWSEEG

-226 ALSTEVPEHP
+226 ALSTEEPEHP

-242 FFSLKVDET
+242 FFSLKVYET
-251 PLYTQKEEIG
+251 PLYTQEEEIG

-274 EEISTDSP
+274 EEINTDSP

-315 LGLSGIVD
+315 LGLSGIID

-345 AQGKQIVMDWGKS
+345 AQGKQIVMDWGNS
-358 WNKLLK
+358 WNELLK
-364 EETMYSLRYVL
+364 EEATYSLRYVL
-375 VDEQGK
+375 ADEQGK

-388 IVVSDMNVQAVEIP
+388 VVVSDMNVQAVEIP

-419 GHTPGAAVYSFQYRK
+419 GHTPGAETVYSFQYRK

-479 MICEVTTESVFL
+479 MICEVTTEEASVL
-491 LDNNS
+491 PNS
-496 FEYTSRDGDVLR
+496 GFENWSGDIPKL
-508 ISQDPSNYWWDSGNE
+508 IYGSGESMFWDSGNH
-523 GSATLN
+523 GSQKVDMN
-529 KDVTYPDTS
+529 VTTPDS
-538 VKHSGNQS
+538 AVKHSGNYS
-546 LKLQSQYVGVNI
+546 AKLSSIYASMLGI
-558 GLINPGKFAAGN
+558 GQFAAGN
-570 LFVGE
+570 IFIGQYLDTQMDGLTGHGV
-575 FLGTEDT
+575 LG
-582 YYGILGWGRAC
+582 LGRPFAS
-593 TTRPLALRA
+593 RPLALRGYI
-602 WVRYTP
+602 RYIS
-608 GTVDYTE
+608 GNVDKGG
-615 TDKISKGDKDKG
+615 DKIANGTQDKG
-627 IIYIA
+627 IIYVALTDGEGEEFNGTRWSFVIKTKESKFFDKNGA
-632 VGDWVS
+632 NVVAYGDKIWEAS
-638 DDANYGSQWP
+638 
-648 VVVRTKGPKLFNP
+648 TE
-661 KDTGTI
+661 
-667 GYGEMIFTDN
+667 GE
-677 VGLDEN
+677 
-683 GGMKEVIIPL
+683 GMHEFVIPFE
-693 NYDNYGGRTRIP
+693 YRSMERIP
-705 THIIIV
+705 NRIMLV
-711 ASASQYGDYY
+711 AAASEFGDYFQ
-721 SGSTGS
+721 GSTGS

>member
-157 TVSVDAA
+157 TVSVDAG
-164 NGALEYNWSKEG
+164 NGALDYNWSEEG

-210 NKIEPAK
+210 NKREPAK

-226 ALSTEVPEHP
+226 TLSTEEPEHP
-236 TDEGGA
+236 TDEGGT

-274 EEISTDSP
+274 EEISIDSP

-315 LGLSGIVD
+315 LGLSGIID

-338 SLTIPAE
+338 TLTIPAE
-345 AQGKQIVMDWGKS
+345 AQGKQIVMDWGNS
-358 WNKLLK
+358 WNELLK

-375 VDEQGK
+375 ADEQGK

-419 GHTPGAAVYSFQYRK
+419 GHIPGAETVYSFQYRK

-443 IPAVLS
+443 IPAVLF

-479 MICEVTTESVFL
+479 MICEVTTEEASVL
-491 LDNNS
+491 PNSS
-496 FEYTSRDGDVLR
+496 FENWHQDGKTWYIYGSDETMF
-508 ISQDPSNYWWDSGNE
+508 WDSGNE
-523 GSATLN
+523 GATTGLAAGFGSN
-529 KDVTYPDTS
+529 MTTQSEEYV
-538 VKHSGNQS
+538 HSGKYS
-546 LKLQSQYVGVNI
+546 VCLKTNEVFGVI
-558 GLINPGKFAAGN
+558 AAGN
-570 LFVGE
+570 LFVGD
-575 FLGTEDT
+575 FIGTEQT
-582 YYGILGWGRAC
+582 TKGILGWGRAWN
-593 TTRPLALRA
+593 TRPLALHGYVKYSPSAVENDRL
-602 WVRYTP
+602 P
-608 GTVDYTE
+608 EG
-615 TDKISKGDKDKG
+615 KDEG
-627 IIYIA
+627 IIYVA
-632 VGDWVS
+632 VGDWPGA
-638 DDANYGSQWP
+638 DYNKQWP
-648 VVVRTKGPKLFNP
+648 VVIRTANPDTDLFYPEKGY
-661 KDTGTI
+661 TGEGI
-667 GYGEMIFTDN
+667 IAYGEMVLKGEVQGSDN
-677 VGLDEN
+677 GLLEFF
-683 GGMKEVIIPL
+683 IPL
-693 NYDNYGGRTRIP
+693 DYRSTERIP
-705 THIIIV
+705 TSIILV
-711 ASASQYGDYY
+711 ASASRYGDYY
-721 SGSTGS
+721 IGAKNS

>member
-149 TYLASGAV
+149 KYLASGAV
-157 TVSVDAA
+157 TVSVDAG
-164 NGALEYNWSKEG
+164 NGALDYNWSEEG

-295 IMSGSSTLT
+295 IMSGSSALT

-315 LGLSGIVD
+315 LGLSGIID

-375 VDEQGK
+375 ADEQGK

-419 GHTPGAAVYSFQYRK
+419 GHTPGAETVYSFQYRK

-479 MICEVTTESVFL
+479 MICEVTTEEASVL
-491 LDNNS
+491 PNS
-496 FEYTSRDGDVLR
+496 GFENWSGDIPKL
-508 ISQDPSNYWWDSGNE
+508 IYGSGESMFWDSGNH
-523 GSATLN
+523 GSQKVDMN
-529 KDVTYPDTS
+529 VTTPDS
-538 VKHSGNQS
+538 AVKHSGNYS
-546 LKLQSQYVGVNI
+546 AKLSSIYANMLGI
-558 GLINPGKFAAGN
+558 GQFAAGN
-570 LFVGE
+570 IFIGQYLKTQMSGLTGHGV
-575 FLGTEDT
+575 LG
-582 YYGILGWGRAC
+582 LGRPFAS
-593 TTRPLALRA
+593 RPLALRGYI
-602 WVRYTP
+602 RYIS
-608 GTVDYTE
+608 GNVDKGG
-615 TDKISKGDKDKG
+615 DKIANGTQDKG

-632 VGDWVS
+632 LTDGEGEEFNGTRWSFVIKTKESKFFDKNGANVVAYGDKIWEAS
-638 DDANYGSQWP
+638 
-648 VVVRTKGPKLFNP
+648 TE
-661 KDTGTI
+661 
-667 GYGEMIFTDN
+667 GE
-677 VGLDEN
+677 
-683 GGMKEVIIPL
+683 GMHEFIIPFE
-693 NYDNYGGRTRIP
+693 YKSMERIP
-705 THIIIV
+705 NRIMLV
-711 ASASQYGDYY
+711 AAASQFGDYFQ
-721 SGSTGS
+721 GSTGS

>member
-1 MKKVFLIIGIISS
+1 
-14 LCACRQENRYLGE
+14 
-27 GEGAL
+27 
-32 SLQVTMGE
+32 MGE

-85 IDLSAGTDYRVRVV
+85 IDVSAGTDYRVRVV

-164 NGALEYNWSKEG
+164 NGALDYNWSEEG

-226 ALSTEVPEHP
+226 TLSTEEPEHP
-236 TDEGGA
+236 TDEGGT

-295 IMSGSSTLT
+295 IMSGSSALT

-315 LGLSGIVD
+315 LGLSGIID
-323 LLSEESVGVLQQKGI
+323 LLSEESVGALQQKGI
-338 SLTIPAE
+338 SLTISAE
-345 AQGKQIVMDWGKS
+345 AQGKQIVMDWGNS
-358 WNKLLK
+358 WNELLK

-375 VDEQGK
+375 ADEQGK

-388 IVVSDMNVQAVEIP
+388 IVVSDMNAQAVEIP

-419 GHTPGAAVYSFQYRK
+419 GHTPVAETVYSFQYRK

-479 MICEVTTESVFL
+479 MICEVTTEEASVL
-491 LDNNS
+491 PNS
-496 FEYTSRDGDVLR
+496 GFENWSGDIPKL
-508 ISQDPSNYWWDSGNE
+508 IYGSGESMFWDSGNH
-523 GSATLN
+523 GSQKVDMN
-529 KDVTYPDTS
+529 VTTPDS
-538 VKHSGNQS
+538 AVKHSGNYS
-546 LKLQSQYVGVNI
+546 AKLSSIYANMLGI
-558 GLINPGKFAAGN
+558 GQFAAGN
-570 LFVGE
+570 IFIGQYLKTQMSGFTGHGV
-575 FLGTEDT
+575 LG
-582 YYGILGWGRAC
+582 LGRPFAS
-593 TTRPLALRA
+593 RPLALRGYI
-602 WVRYTP
+602 RYIS
-608 GTVDYTE
+608 GNVDKGG
-615 TDKISKGDKDKG
+615 DKIANGTQDKG

-632 VGDWVS
+632 LTDGEGEEFEGTRWSFVIKTKESKFFDKNGANVVAYGDKIWEAS
-638 DDANYGSQWP
+638 
-648 VVVRTKGPKLFNP
+648 TE
-661 KDTGTI
+661 
-667 GYGEMIFTDN
+667 GE
-677 VGLDEN
+677 
-683 GGMKEVIIPL
+683 GMHEFVIPFE
-693 NYDNYGGRTRIP
+693 YRSMERIP
-705 THIIIV
+705 NRIMLV
-711 ASASQYGDYY
+711 AAASEFGDYFQ
-721 SGSTGS
+721 GSTGS
-727 VMWLDDLELIYEE
+727 VMWIDDLELIYEE

>member
-157 TVSVDAA
+157 TVSVDAG
-164 NGALEYNWSKEG
+164 NGALDYNWSEEG

-226 ALSTEVPEHP
+226 ALSTEEPEHP

-251 PLYTQKEEIG
+251 PLYTQKEEID

-295 IMSGSSTLT
+295 IMSGSSALT

-315 LGLSGIVD
+315 LGLSGIID
-323 LLSEESVGVLQQKGI
+323 LLSEESVGALQQKGI
-338 SLTIPAE
+338 SLTISAE
-345 AQGKQIVMDWGKS
+345 AQGKQIVMDWGNS
-358 WNKLLK
+358 WNELLK

-375 VDEQGK
+375 ADEQGK

-419 GHTPGAAVYSFQYRK
+419 GHTPGAETVYSFQYRK

-479 MICEVTTESVFL
+479 MICEVTTEEASVL
-491 LDNNS
+491 PNS
-496 FEYTSRDGDVLR
+496 GFENWSGDIPKL
-508 ISQDPSNYWWDSGNE
+508 IYGSGESMFWDSGNH
-523 GSATLN
+523 GSQKVDMN
-529 KDVTYPDTS
+529 VTTPDS
-538 VKHSGNQS
+538 AVKHSGNYS
-546 LKLQSQYVGVNI
+546 AKLSSIYANMLGI
-558 GLINPGKFAAGN
+558 GQFAAGN
-570 LFVGE
+570 IFIGQYLKTQMSGFTGHGV
-575 FLGTEDT
+575 LG
-582 YYGILGWGRAC
+582 LGRPFAS
-593 TTRPLALRA
+593 RPLALRGYI
-602 WVRYTP
+602 RYIS
-608 GTVDYTE
+608 GNVDKGG
-615 TDKISKGDKDKG
+615 DKIANGTQDKG

-632 VGDWVS
+632 LTDGEGEEFEGTRWSFVIKTKESKFFDKNGANVVAYGDKIWEAS
-638 DDANYGSQWP
+638 
-648 VVVRTKGPKLFNP
+648 TE
-661 KDTGTI
+661 
-667 GYGEMIFTDN
+667 GE
-677 VGLDEN
+677 
-683 GGMKEVIIPL
+683 GMHEFVIPFE
-693 NYDNYGGRTRIP
+693 YRSMERIP
-705 THIIIV
+705 NRIMLV
-711 ASASQYGDYY
+711 AAASEFGDYFQ
-721 SGSTGS
+721 GSTGS
-727 VMWLDDLELIYEE
+727 VMWIDDLELIYEE